1 VAAMTKKFLILA
13 LSIFFILC
21 LPRPSVQ
28 ADAAFFQDDAPYA
41 TYTVDYQGELTR
53 TLTAYRPIGSFSAP
67 GNLDNPQDVTVRDG
81 LIYVAD
87 AAKKRVVV
95 FNQNGAIVRLIGVG
109 TLENPTGLGI
119 SPDGLLYVADKAKN
133 QVFQFDLT
141 GTLLQT
147 FGRPTEPLFGASNPF
162 VPIKVAAGAGENIY
176 VIGEGSTSGV
186 IQLAYDGSFL
196 GYFGVN
202 LSNKSL
208 IQRIAEVFVKEG
220 EYAGTTPPS
229 PTNIV
234 VSNQSLVYTS
244 TPATVT
250 ALKKLDVNGNN
261 ILTTVNYN
269 VERSIVDLDVSA
281 EGYVYA
287 IYEDGLI
294 VEYDPA
300 GNLLFA
306 FNAILPSQEVA
317 GLVRVPSGIA
327 VDEFGYLFVT
337 DAQMDRV
344 LLFEPTAF
352 TTLVHQA
359 IDRYNNGSYA
369 ESRAFFQ
376 TIVRQNANFALAH
389 SALGKAYFHEGNYAM
404 ALEEFRLANDKAGYS
419 EVFWELRDGWLKAN
433 LGNVFTW
440 LIVFFALS
448 FVLKQMDKRTLVF
461 AKWHTAKKTFLQHPS
476 VRKGTLLFL
485 MMRHPI
491 EASYQI
497 KRERRGTVLS
507 ATVVLLVL
515 YVEYLLLLGTTGYLF
530 SSGIESIHLFRET
543 AVFFG
548 VIGLF
553 VFANYLVATLAD
565 GEGWLKDV
573 YVATAYAFAP
583 AVVGIVPYLLLTN
596 ITTLNEQIL
605 VDLAGFVI
613 VAYTAVLVFVAVKEI
628 HNYEIGQTFKNLL
641 MTVFTMLVIVL
652 IGFILY
658 VFGSQLTD
666 FLGSLIKEVVH
677 RVFA

>member
-1 VAAMTKKFLILA
+1 MMKKLLILA
-13 LSIFFILC
+13 LSILFVFT
-21 LPRPSVQ
+21 LPIPAVK

-41 TYTVDYQGELTR
+41 TYTVDHQGELTR
-53 TLTAYRPIGSFSAP
+53 TLTAYRPIGSFSSP
-67 GNLDNPQDVTVRDG
+67 GNLDNPQDITVRDG

-186 IQLAYDGSFL
+186 IQLAFDGSFL

-202 LSNKSL
+202 LSSKSL
-208 IQRIAEVFVKEG
+208 IQRIAEVFVTEG

-244 TPATVT
+244 TPVTVQ

-269 VERSIVDLDVSA
+269 VQRSIVDLDVSA
-281 EGYVYA
+281 EGYVVA

-294 VEYDPA
+294 VEYDPD

-327 VDEFGYLFVT
+327 IDENGYLFVT

-359 IDRYNNGSYA
+359 IDRYNSGAYA
-369 ESRAFFQ
+369 ESRAYFQ

-389 SALGKAYFHEGNYAM
+389 SALGKAYFHEGNYAA
-404 ALEEFRLANDKAGYS
+404 ALQEFRLANDKAGYS

-433 LGNVFTW
+433 LGVVFTW
-440 LIVFFALS
+440 MIVFFVVS
-448 FVLKQMDKRTLVF
+448 FALKQVDKRTLVF
-461 AKWHTAKKTFLQHPS
+461 AKWHTVKKTIRNNPS

-485 MMRHPI
+485 MMKHPI

-497 KRERRGTVLS
+497 KREHRGNVLS
-507 ATVVLLVL
+507 ATIVLLVL

-543 AVFFG
+543 ALFFG
-548 VIGLF
+548 VVGLF

-573 YVATAYAFAP
+573 YVATVYAFAP
-583 AVVGIVPYLLLTN
+583 AVVGIIPYILLTN
-596 ITTLNEQIL
+596 IATLNEQVL
-605 VDLAGFVI
+605 VDLAAFVI
-613 VAYTAVLVFVAVKEI
+613 LAYTATLVFVAVKEI
-628 HNYEIGQTFKNLL
+628 HNYEIAQTFKNLL
-641 MTVFTMLVIVL
+641 MTLFTMLVIVL

-658 VFGSQLTD
+658 VFGSQLMD
-666 FLGSLIKEVVH
+666 FLSSWVKEVVH
-677 RVFA
+677 RVFG

>member
-1 VAAMTKKFLILA
+1 MMKKLLILA
-13 LSIFFILC
+13 LSILFVLT
-21 LPRPSVQ
+21 LPIPAVK

-53 TLTAYRPIGSFSAP
+53 TLTAYRPIGSFSSP
-67 GNLDNPQDVTVRDG
+67 GNLDNPQDITVRDG

-95 FNQNGAIVRLIGVG
+95 FNQNGTIVRLIGVG

-186 IQLAYDGSFL
+186 IQLAFDGSFL

-208 IQRIAEVFVKEG
+208 IQRIAEVFVTEG

-269 VERSIVDLDVSA
+269 VQRSIVDLDVSA
-281 EGYVYA
+281 EGYVVA

-294 VEYDPA
+294 VEYDPD

-327 VDEFGYLFVT
+327 IDEFGYLFVT

-359 IDRYNNGSYA
+359 IDRYNSGAYA
-369 ESRAFFQ
+369 ESRAYFQ

-389 SALGKAYFHEGNYAM
+389 SALGKAYFHEGNYAA
-404 ALEEFRLANDKAGYS
+404 ALQEFRLANDKAGYS

-433 LGNVFTW
+433 LGMVFTW
-440 LIVFFALS
+440 LIVFFVVS
-448 FVLKQMDKRTLVF
+448 FAYKQVDKRTLVF
-461 AKWHTAKKTFLQHPS
+461 AKWHSVQKTILNDPS

-485 MMRHPI
+485 MLKHPI

-497 KRERRGTVLS
+497 KREHRGTVLS
-507 ATVVLLVL
+507 ATIVLLVL

-543 AVFFG
+543 ALFFG
-548 VIGLF
+548 VVLLF

-573 YVATAYAFAP
+573 YVATVYAFAP
-583 AVVGIVPYLLLTN
+583 AVVGIIPYILLTN
-596 ITTLNEQIL
+596 IATLNEQVL
-605 VDLAGFVI
+605 VDLAAFVI
-613 VAYTAVLVFVAVKEI
+613 MAYTATLVFVAVKEI

-658 VFGSQLTD
+658 VFGSQLMD
-666 FLGSLIKEVVH
+666 FLSSWVKEVVH
-677 RVFA
+677 RVFG

>member
-1 VAAMTKKFLILA
+1 MMKKLLILA
-13 LSIFFILC
+13 LSALLILI
-21 LPRPSVQ
+21 LPQPVVT
-28 ADAAFFQDDAPYA
+28 ADAAFFQDDAPYQ
-41 TYTVDYQGELTR
+41 TFTVDYQGSLTR
-53 TLTAYRPIGSFSAP
+53 TLTAYRPIGAFTSP
-67 GNLDNPQDVTVRDG
+67 GQLDNPQDVTVHDG
-81 LIYVAD
+81 LVYVAD
-87 AAKKRVVV
+87 AAKKRVAV
-95 FNQNGAIVRLIGVG
+95 FDPNGAIVRLIGVG

-119 SPDGLLYVADKAKN
+119 SPDGLLYVADKTKGE
-133 QVFQFDLT
+133 VYQFDLA

-147 FGRPTEPLFGASNPF
+147 FARPVEPLYGASNPF
-162 VPIKVAAGAGENIY
+162 VPIKVAAGAGENVY

-186 IQLAYDGSFL
+186 IQLAYDGAFL

-208 IQRIAEVFVKEG
+208 IQRIAEVFVREG

-234 VSNQSLVYTS
+234 VSFESLVYTS

-294 VEYDPA
+294 VEYDPD

-327 VDEFGYLFVT
+327 VDENGYLFVS

-359 IDRYNNGSYA
+359 IDRYNEGSYA
-369 ESRAFFQ
+369 ASRASFEAV
-376 TIVRQNANFALAH
+376 VRQNANFALAH
-389 SALGKAYFHEGNYAM
+389 SALGKAYFHEGDFAR
-404 ALEEFRLANDKAGYS
+404 ALEEFRLANDKTGYS

-440 LIVFFALS
+440 LAVFLLLS
-448 FVLKQMDKRTLVF
+448 FVLKTVDRRTPVF
-461 AKWHTAKKTFLQHPS
+461 AGWHAAKRRVLADPAI
-476 VRKGTLLFL
+476 RKATLLFL
-485 MMRHPI
+485 MLRHPV

-497 KRERRGTVLS
+497 KREHRGNVVS
-507 ATVVLLVL
+507 ATIVLFVL
-515 YVEYLLLLGTTGYLF
+515 YAEYLLMLGATGYLY
-530 SSGIESIHLFRET
+530 SAGVDSINLFRET

-548 VIGLF
+548 VILLF

-596 ITTLNEQIL
+596 IATLNEQVI
-605 VDLAGFVI
+605 VDLAGFGI

-658 VFGSQLTD
+658 VFGSQLVD
-666 FLGSLIKEVVH
+666 FLSSLLKEVVN
-677 RVFA
+677 RVFG